1 MGLWVESGECMIS
14 VDIKAMQKALK
25 AIEMNPAHL
34 LNIEGAGAKV
44 LVNGMRMR
52 VPVDTAATKNS
63 VNSHITEATAT
74 RVVDEVGPET
84 DYAPDIEYG
93 IKSKPNYPVQPFVR
107 PTAFE
112 EYGKVVNVIGTSFG
126 QLVISLWPK

>member
-1 MGLWVESGECMIS
+1 MKPGMT
-14 VDIKAMQKALK
+14 VDASMFKKAL
-25 AIEMNPAHL
+25 ADISINASEL
-34 LNIEGAGAKV
+34 LQIEGTGAYT

-63 VNSHITEATAT
+63 IMPHIVESSDV

-84 DYAPDIEYG
+84 DYAPAIELG
-93 IKSKPNYPVQPFVR
+93 IQDKPNYPIQPFVR

-112 EYGKVVNVIGTSFG
+112 DLAKVVSAIGNSFA
-126 QLVISLWPK
+126 QFVISRWPR